1 MINENLL
8 AELEKERKELENEF
22 IQLGKEIK
30 LCKDS
35 EERKNLQNLKKEI
48 QFDLDDIKIQIEE
61 LKNETT
67 EENITN
73 NQTKTEDEIISN

>member
-1 MINENLL
+1 METNSIL
-8 AELEKERKELENEF
+8 AELEKERKELETEF

-30 LCKDS
+30 LCKDG

-61 LKNETT
+61 LKNAKSEEITNT
-67 EENITN
+67 KIEENETN
-73 NQTKTEDEIISN
+73 

>member
-1 MINENLL
+1 METYSIL
-8 AELEKERKELENEF
+8 AELEKERKELEKEF

-30 LCKDS
+30 LCKDG

-48 QFDLDDIKIQIEE
+48 QFDLDDIKLQIEE
-61 LKNETT
+61 LKTETN

-73 NQTKTEDEIISN
+73 NQNTKEDETISN

>member
-30 LCKDS
+30 LCRDS

-73 NQTKTEDEIISN
+73 NQTKKEDETISN

>member
-1 MINENLL
+1 MNKELLL
-8 AELEKERKELENEF
+8 AELEKERKLLESEF

-30 LCKDS
+30 NCKDS
-35 EERKNLQNLKKEI
+35 DSRKNLQELKKEI

-67 EENITN
+67 EETTN
-73 NQTKTEDEIISN
+73 TIKNEENETIPD

>member
-1 MINENLL
+1 METHSIL
-8 AELEKERKELENEF
+8 AELEKERKELEKEF

-30 LCKDS
+30 ICKDS

-61 LKNETT
+61 LQNETNEKNIINNQTEEKNET
-67 EENITN
+67 
-73 NQTKTEDEIISN
+73 ISN

>member
-1 MINENLL
+1 MNNEQLL
-8 AELEKERKELENEF
+8 SELEKERKELEAEF

-30 LCKDS
+30 ICKDS

-61 LKNETT
+61 LKNQPAEETT
-67 EENITN
+67 TNTIKNEEN
-73 NQTKTEDEIISN
+73 EIIAD